1 MMILVQVEWLDITS
15 HDGAWLDM
23 KEAEEYAPTPMKTV
37 GFLLK
42 EDPEYI
48 VVVST
53 IADSL
58 DSVGSTNAIPRGC
71 IQSVTKLLRE
81 NAPQMF

>member
-1 MMILVQVEWLDITS
+1 MMILVQVEWVDITS

-42 EDPEYI
+42 EDPLE
-48 VVVST
+48 VKV
-53 IADSL
+53 L
-58 DSVGSTNAIPRGC
+58 NLG
-71 IQSVTKLLRE
+71 
-81 NAPQMF
+81 